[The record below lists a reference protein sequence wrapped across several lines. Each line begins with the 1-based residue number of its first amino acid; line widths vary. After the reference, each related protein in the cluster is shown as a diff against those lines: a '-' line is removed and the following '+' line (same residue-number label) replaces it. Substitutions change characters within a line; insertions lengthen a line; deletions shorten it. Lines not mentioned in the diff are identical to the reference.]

1 MCHGIP
7 AQSDGVQFWQKWGD
21 SCERNINSGLRKVR
35 DASPFQNA
43 RVSAVICEL
52 PCLSAIVSPVAQRSQ
67 VFRELRKAL
76 VICDGVVNRR
86 KGVR

>member
-7 AQSDGVQFWQKWGD
+7 AQSDGVKFWQKWGD

-35 DASPFQNA
+35 DASPF

-52 PCLSAIVSPVAQRSQ
+52 QCHCVPSRTAESS
-67 VFRELRKAL
+67 FRELRKAL
-76 VICDGVVNRR
+76 VICDGVVIRR